1 MGRRS
6 RPQEGSVD
14 PGRIPADARVLG
26 LGLGRVNIGEA
37 GTAVVTAVDE
47 GKLTISEAQK
57 LMSVL
62 RDLIPV
68 REVEAFRAQIVEAKA
83 AALEAARAGRA
94 LVPAG
99 RQTVE
104 VSEPPVA

>member
-1 MGRRS
+1 MGRRGK
-6 RPQEGSVD
+6 PQGEVD
-14 PGRIPADARVLG
+14 FGRLPPDARPLH
-26 LGLGRVNIGEA
+26 LDLGRLPIGEA

-68 REVEAFRAQIVEAKA
+68 REVEAFRAQIAEAKRQ
-83 AALEAARAGRA
+83 ALEAARAGRS

-99 RQTVE
+99 RQTIE
-104 VSEPPVA
+104 MTEPPVA